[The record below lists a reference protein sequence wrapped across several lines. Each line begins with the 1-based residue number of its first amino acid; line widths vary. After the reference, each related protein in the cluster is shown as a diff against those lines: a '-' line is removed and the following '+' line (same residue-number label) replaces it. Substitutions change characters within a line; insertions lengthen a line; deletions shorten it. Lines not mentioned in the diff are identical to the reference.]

1 MAIKKEIKKQ
11 IVSRYQKHPKD
22 AGSAG
27 VQIAIFTKRIN
38 EITKHL
44 ATHPKDKSS
53 RLGLIKLVAKRKK
66 LLSYLKRVDPQDY
79 EKIISELQI
88 RA

>member
-11 IVSRYQKHPKD
+11 LISRYQKHPKD

-38 EITKHL
+38 EITRHL
-44 ATHPKDKSS
+44 ASHPKDKSS

-66 LLSYLKRVDPQDY
+66 LLAYLKRVEPQSF
-79 EKIISELQI
+79 EKITNELQI